1 MAFKLC
7 IAWCLKTFL
16 VTHCSESWHLLRSS
30 LFLHLPVYRTY
41 VSPRMDQDIEICFA
55 PCNRVMS
62 VIFEAAF
69 CSPEFWYS
77 PQMSELKRGSTPCW
91 QWKLD
96 QWSAVTWKQCE
107 IVCKLLLLTIGS
119 RTRTFPWYHFHWFTL
134 ITSVAEDYL
143 QTLHHRLQVCTSLLL
158 STFNSCVCLSWT
170 VQVIVTCAQLLAVIC
185 KSSQLV
191 LLLVASQL
199 CCVCLQELEQPS
211 NHTSTPTLTQF
222 CSPLKTHLFGL
233 AYGSTSWL
241 FRLLECDM

>member
-16 VTHCSESWHLLRSS
+16 VTHCSESWHLLRWS

-143 QTLHHRLQVCTSLLL
+143 QTLHHRLQVCTSLLR

-170 VQVIVTCAQLLAVIC
+170 VQVIVTI
-185 KSSQLV
+185 SSAARCDLQV
-191 LLLVASQL
+191 LTTRTV
-199 CCVCLQELEQPS
+199 
-211 NHTSTPTLTQF
+211 TY
-222 CSPLKTHLFGL
+222 GL
-233 AYGSTSWL
+233 AA
-241 FRLLECDM
+241 LLRVPSRAGTAFQPHFNTDVDTVL